1 MVNQGHRDFSVPQA
15 VSTALLSGTRA
26 PCALWGPILRR
37 RRLATS
43 LVPDNP
49 AKRTADP
56 PTRLRPGRTLRV
68 KACNPRQPGPMGQG
82 PTSTPSP
89 VRQFSHQSCRDLS
102 CTRSHANLCW
112 YLPRPFRTVRQLSS
126 GQQTAVAEV
135 ALFNRRRQL
144 CLWLV
149 LACLDDCGDCFRV
162 YS

>member
-1 MVNQGHRDFSVPQA
+1 VISVCLRQYQLRFCQVPGLRAHFGVQSCAAVGWQHRWCLIIRPNEQL
-15 VSTALLSGTRA
+15 T
-26 PCALWGPILRR
+26 
-37 RRLATS
+37 
-43 LVPDNP
+43 
-49 AKRTADP
+49 P

-135 ALFNRRRQL
+135 ALFNRRHQL

-162 YS
+162 HG